1 MQCFQL
7 YCSKNVRVLLPRS
20 LQYSKTLWFGGKG
33 VVCPAGFSGQL
44 EKCVHRPKPPNQDR
58 LISNPPKSTDQNWT
72 PMVLFGSGVWWREG
86 LPKKK
91 KQHTPHPV
99 LLAWDE
105 VYQMATIWWGCWDP
119 VRWGCSN
126 STSLSIIPDTI
137 SPTGLQ
143 YSLYMWTLI
152 FYFGEDISA
161 CLLQPERCR
170 LVWKL
175 FELAGWKKSKQKLIV

>member
-1 MQCFQL
+1 MCVY
-7 YCSKNVRVLLPRS
+7 YCLEAFNTVKHCGLGERVLFVLLFFLGSLRNVFTDRRHPTKIGWSQTHRS
-20 LQYSKTLWFGGKG
+20 QQIKIEHLWCFLDQVYGEGR
-33 VVCPAGFSGQL
+33 VCQ
-44 EKCVHRPKPPNQDR
+44 
-58 LISNPPKSTDQNWT
+58 
-72 PMVLFGSGVWWREG
+72 
-86 LPKKK
+86 KKK

-161 CLLQPERCR
+161 RLLQPECCR

>member
-1 MQCFQL
+1 MCVY
-7 YCSKNVRVLLPRS
+7 YCLKAFNTVKHCGLGERVLFVLLFFLGSLRNVFTDRRHPTKIGWSQTHRS
-20 LQYSKTLWFGGKG
+20 QQIKIEHLWCFLDQVYGEGR
-33 VVCPAGFSGQL
+33 VCQ
-44 EKCVHRPKPPNQDR
+44 
-58 LISNPPKSTDQNWT
+58 
-72 PMVLFGSGVWWREG
+72 
-86 LPKKK
+86 KK

-161 CLLQPERCR
+161 RLLQPECCR